1 MEQNA
6 LLVCLPQASSCL
18 HETKRS
24 SWMSAAGQLML
35 AWNKTLFSCVCRRP
49 THACME
55 QNALLVCPL
64 QASSC
69 LHVTKRSSCVSA
81 AGQLVPAC
89 NKTLMRRRYLGALE
103 ASKAANKRPRNDL
116 IENERLAALRAQ
128 QLQQQQQQQEHA

>member
-1 MEQNA
+1 
-6 LLVCLPQASSCL
+6 
-18 HETKRS
+18 
-24 SWMSAAGQLML
+24 
-35 AWNKTLFSCVCRRP
+35 
-49 THACME
+49 ME